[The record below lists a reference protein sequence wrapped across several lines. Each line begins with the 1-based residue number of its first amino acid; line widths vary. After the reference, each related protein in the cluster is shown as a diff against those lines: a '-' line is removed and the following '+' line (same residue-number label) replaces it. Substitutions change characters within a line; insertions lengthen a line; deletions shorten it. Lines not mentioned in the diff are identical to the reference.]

1 MNVFSSR
8 RDAYLRTLPKRP
20 YCTNRLGSRLRI
32 LDSQHAAGYAM
43 IQHNSPLVWRWLV
56 FDVDA
61 TDAHTRAED
70 RGCPP
75 PTFIALNRDNG
86 HGHLAY
92 MLETPVSAFSS
103 SRRKPMKYCEDVERG
118 LTHRLGADR
127 SYPGFLSKNPLSP
140 RWETDWQ
147 AVRPYPLDTLN
158 DSLDSSDKRKVLTR
172 EPSAIGRNVTMFDAV
187 RAVAYK
193 HCLKF
198 KQAGRS
204 LSEFTTMLRA
214 VAEGVNSTFPVP
226 LFHAE
231 IKGIVRSVAKWV
243 WDEFCV
249 ERFSAIQRARVLKR
263 WSKAP
268 TLTEMRPWE
277 AQSICRRTWERRRSQ
292 AASNL
297 LLS

>member
-8 RDAYLRTLPKRP
+8 RDAYLQTLPSRP
-20 YCTNRLGSRLRI
+20 YCTNSVGSRLRI
-32 LDSQHAAGYAM
+32 LDNTRAAGYAM

-61 TDAHTRAED
+61 DDAFMRAED

-75 PTFIALNRDNG
+75 PTFIALNRENG

-103 SRRKPMKYCEDVERG
+103 SSRKAMKFYKDVERG
-118 LTHRLGADR
+118 MTRKLGADL
-127 SYPGFLSKNPLSP
+127 SYRGFLSKNPLSS

-147 AVRPYPLDTLN
+147 AVRPYQLDTLN
-158 DSLDSSDKRKVLTR
+158 DALDASDKRKTLTR
-172 EPSAIGRNVTMFDAV
+172 EPSAIGRNVTMFDDV

-204 LSEFTTMLRA
+204 LSEFESMLRE
-214 VAEGVNSTFPVP
+214 VAESVNSTFPIP

-231 IKGIVRSVAKWV
+231 IKGIARSVAKWV
-243 WDEFCV
+243 WDEFCL

-263 WSKAP
+263 WSKVP
-268 TLTEMRPWE
+268 TLKEMKPWE
-277 AQSICRRTWERRRSQ
+277 TAGVSRRTWYRQQPLNSPKM
-292 AASNL
+292 